1 MKRFATI
8 QGHVTFTPGD
18 GAPIVIP
25 EGRVEIEETDDS
37 VILGWEQADG
47 VVGSTAMPRI
57 QYDQYVE
64 AGKIKA
70 AD

>member
-1 MKRFATI
+1 MKRQATI
-8 QGHVTFTPGD
+8 HGHVTYTPGD
-18 GAPIVIP
+18 GVPLPIP
-25 EGRVEIEETDDS
+25 EGPIEIEETDDS
-37 VILGWEQADG
+37 VILGWEQANG

-64 AGKIKA
+64 AGKIRL